1 MTNKTLKEKFD
12 NNAELYDRQR
22 RFVIPCFDDLYNVMA
37 DLAHGEAPVPKI
49 LDMGAGTGLLS
60 LNLLKRHSN
69 AEFTL
74 IDLSEEM
81 LKIAKNRFVNKAN
94 FKYITGDYAKYDFE
108 DKYDIIASSLSI
120 HHLKHQDIEFLYNK
134 IYGLL
139 NQGGIF
145 LNADQVLAPTPANE
159 SKYQENWL
167 EKIEYKGLDEQERL
181 SIFDRMKLDN
191 PATLED
197 NLKWLKNC
205 GFKDVDVF
213 FKYYNFVVLYGRK

>member
-94 FKYITGDYAKYDFE
+94 FKYITGDYVKYDFE